1 MDLHFYI
8 QESMSHID
16 KSQAIGPRRIPD
28 ATKMHIAWSRWRVS
42 KRLTRGGGH
51 DRMAGYRRQAPATW
65 LLPYSAL
72 SAFTGSTRL
81 ARRAGKKAARKAT
94 AAITAGTPRKVM
106 GSIPLTP

>member
-1 MDLHFYI
+1 MPLEPAGRQGTVRPRTGRYGN
-8 QESMSHID
+8 SMNARTCLGRTSE
-16 KSQAIGPRRIPD
+16 KCRRSVVSSSVTPSLSAM
-28 ATKMHIAWSRWRVS
+28 ATIVAS
-42 KRLTRGGGH
+42 TR
-51 DRMAGYRRQAPATW
+51 AAK